1 MFKRYLKDTSGQF
14 AIMFAGAAT
23 ALLLSAASAI
33 DIIGMQKQRSQLQSM
48 TDAAAIAA
56 AAAKT
61 DNLAEIKK
69 LAEAAADANNLIG
82 QDYKLQIKVVGE
94 VISVSASTNYDTQ
107 LMGMLGF
114 KNLPVS
120 ALTEAP
126 IPEETPVNIAL
137 VLDST
142 GSMAGDNM
150 IALKSASKTLL
161 TVFDDSTP
169 GTIQAGVVP
178 YNRWVNVG
186 MSNRNRSWMDVPDD
200 NSTTSPETCR
210 MTKPLVDSSLC
221 TTTTIASTCTNDSGT
236 YDCDRTS
243 TSCPAEAYGP
253 EEEYCYTPTSSET
266 WYGCVTS
273 REDPFQFEPA
283 YQGKKIQGVMNRSCG
298 TEILDLTTNLN
309 DVEAHIDSLTA
320 SGNTYIPAGL
330 IWGWRLLDASEPFG
344 GLTNAEIKRKRA
356 LILMTDGNNTVYNN
370 SSNYHATTYDADN
383 VKKANDDTA
392 KLCAL
397 IKEDGID
404 IYSVAYKL
412 GSGDPAMTKLIND
425 CASSPEKAFIAE
437 NQQDLEKAFKQI
449 ARSLFVVRI
458 SR

>member
-1 MFKRYLKDTSGQF
+1 MFKRYLQDTSGQF
-14 AIMFAGAAT
+14 AIMFAGVAT
-23 ALLLSAASAI
+23 VLLLSAASAI

-48 TDAAAIAA
+48 TDAAAVAA

-61 DNLAEIKK
+61 DDIAEIRK
-69 LAEAAADANNLIG
+69 LALAAADANNLIG
-82 QDYKLQIKVVGE
+82 QDYKLQIKVVDE

-107 LMGMLGF
+107 LMGMIGF
-114 KNLPVS
+114 KNLPVA

-126 IPEETPVNIAL
+126 IPEEAPVNIAL

-150 IALKSASKTLL
+150 TALKSASKTLL

-186 MSNRNRSWMDVPDD
+186 LSNRNRSWMDVEDD
-200 NSTTSPETCR
+200 NTYVENHCKNTR
-210 MTKPLVDSSLC
+210 DLVDSSLC
-221 TTTTIASTCTNDSGT
+221 KDENYTKTCRNDSGE
-236 YDCDRTS
+236 YDCSGTKS
-243 TSCPAEAYGP
+243 VCPTEAYGP
-253 EEEYCYTPTSSET
+253 TYQVCNDRTITT
-266 WYGCVTS
+266 KWNGCVTS

-283 YQGKKIQGVMNRSCG
+283 YKGKKVQGVMNKSCG

-309 DVEAHIDSLTA
+309 DVEDHIDSLTA
-320 SGNTYIPAGL
+320 SGDTYIPAGL
-330 IWGWRLLDASEPFG
+330 IWGWRMLDASEPFG
-344 GLTNAEIKRKRA
+344 GLTNAETKRKRA
-356 LILMTDGNNTVYNN
+356 LILMTDGNNTVYNDIN
-370 SSNYHATTYDADN
+370 SNHKIADDADD

-397 IKEDGID
+397 IKDDGID

-412 GSGDPAMTKLIND
+412 GSGDPATTKLIND

-437 NQQDLEKAFKQI
+437 NQEDLEKAFKQI

-458 SR
+458 SK